1 MRGMSDDD
9 IRLNEAQLHAR
20 LRRIVEALPQLQ
32 GIAIMDR
39 NGHPLVSAN
48 IVAVPTDIDF
58 SDRDLGERFPGIP
71 VLLTTGYSANAQDA
85 VRQGVVV
92 LQKPHNLESLR
103 RNIREAIEG
112 AKARRQQAV
121 PTS

>member
-32 GIAIMDR
+32 GIAIMDG
-39 NGHPLVSAN
+39 NGHPLESAN